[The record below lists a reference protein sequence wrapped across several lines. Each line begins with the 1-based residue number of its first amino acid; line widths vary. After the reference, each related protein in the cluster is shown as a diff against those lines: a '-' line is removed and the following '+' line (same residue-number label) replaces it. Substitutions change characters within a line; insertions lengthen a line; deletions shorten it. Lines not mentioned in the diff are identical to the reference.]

1 MAGEYERIMEF
12 FNLSPEEKEERLQEV
27 FEDSVEY
34 FERFKH
40 IMINGTPEE
49 KKQAVERVMS
59 MKKRIEEETKKI
71 CEKTGMTEQQ
81 LAQFSNDPKNF
92 SPGQW
97 EAIESAKKKL
107 DKGVGDIKKAAATG
121 ASRSAPVEE
130 ESQNASEEE
139 QEGKLKKKRKKPK
152 NWIQS

>member
-1 MAGEYERIMEF
+1 MADEFERIMQF
-12 FNLSPEEKEERLQEV
+12 FDLSPEEKEERLQEV

-40 IMINGTPEE
+40 IMTTGTPEE
-49 KKQAVERVMS
+49 KKKAVERVMV
-59 MKKRIEEETKKI
+59 MKKRIEEETKRI
-71 CEKTGMTEQQ
+71 CDKTGMSEEQ

-92 SPGQW
+92 SSGQW

-107 DKGVGDIKKAAATG
+107 EKGVGEIKKSVTKSSTGTPEAEKAEGGAAKP
-121 ASRSAPVEE
+121 R
-130 ESQNASEEE
+130 
-139 QEGKLKKKRKKPK
+139 KKRKKPK